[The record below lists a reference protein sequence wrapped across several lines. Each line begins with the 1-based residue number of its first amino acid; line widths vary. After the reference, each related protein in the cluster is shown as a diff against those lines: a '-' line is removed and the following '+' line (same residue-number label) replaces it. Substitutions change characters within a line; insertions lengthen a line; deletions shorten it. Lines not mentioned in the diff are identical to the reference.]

1 MSINFYSGLE
11 ITLLK
16 NPGYPRS
23 WEPWFLNEKWHFLK
37 DEIMSPYLVILV
49 KKRF

>member
-1 MSINFYSGLE
+1 MSINFHSGLE

-23 WEPWFLNEKWHFLK
+23 REPWFWNYVTLSRDFSQKK
-37 DEIMSPYLVILV
+37 ILV
-49 KKRF
+49 FFLSY